1 MPKFDRRLHKPAP
14 ENIRRIIASKG
25 LTNAQA
31 AKRLGVSVRTVNA
44 WTSLTDANHREP
56 HYVYQFALESLE
68 GIPNQPDVRQ
78 NVPGKR

>member
-1 MPKFDRRLHKPAP
+1 MKFDRRLHKPAP

-56 HYVYQFALESLE
+56 HYVYQWALESLE
-68 GIPNQPDVRQ
+68 ER
-78 NVPGKR
+78 K